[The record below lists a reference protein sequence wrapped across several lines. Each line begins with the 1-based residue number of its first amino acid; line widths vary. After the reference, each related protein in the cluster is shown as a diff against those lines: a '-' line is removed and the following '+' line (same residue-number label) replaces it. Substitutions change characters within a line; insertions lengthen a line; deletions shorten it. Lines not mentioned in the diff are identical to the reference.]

1 VGQEAEPLVV
11 DQIGLVY
18 QYNASDYATV
28 NIDVKIN
35 DTWKTENKFTI
46 RPANDNGLAL
56 LPLTNVLACRKFAM
70 RITAMSA
77 SLYINSIL
85 CHVKS
90 GGIMGYSN
98 K

>member
-1 VGQEAEPLVV
+1 V
-11 DQIGLVY
+11 
-18 QYNASDYATV
+18 
-28 NIDVKIN
+28 
-35 DTWKTENKFTI
+35 WKTEKQFTI

-56 LPLTNVLACRKFAM
+56 LPLNNVLACRKFAM

-77 SLYINSIL
+77 SLYINAIL
-85 CHVKS
+85 VHIKS